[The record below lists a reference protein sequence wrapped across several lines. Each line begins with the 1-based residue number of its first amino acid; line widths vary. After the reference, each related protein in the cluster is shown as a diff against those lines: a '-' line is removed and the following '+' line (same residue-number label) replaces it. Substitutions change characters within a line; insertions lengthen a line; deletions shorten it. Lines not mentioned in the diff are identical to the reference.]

1 MEKVSSNGMQ
11 IALDDLGDK
20 AAPAVILIPGLGM
33 PRWMWPESFLSTLV
47 RAGYRLVCIDNR
59 DCGQSS
65 MCRGTVRPK
74 DVFSAVAAT
83 LLRLPV
89 KGIYGL
95 DAMAEDVLGVADS
108 LGIGRFHV
116 AGISMGGMIAQVVS
130 GVAPERTATLT
141 SISSASGNP
150 RTGLGKLS
158 TVWTV
163 LEPSDPQ
170 DSPAHRR
177 ERFNRVL
184 NAIGS
189 AQYPR
194 SEEER
199 DRIFSKMEA
208 QSPARS
214 VEGTARQLLAI
225 LQSGDRRSQLARLRV
240 PGLVLHGTADTL
252 LPPAAGRE
260 VAELLQRSRLEMIEG
275 MGHDLP
281 EVLGREIAGRMLP
294 WLAANP
300 A

>member
-1 MEKVSSNGMQ
+1 MQKVQSNGMQ

-20 AAPAVILIPGLGM
+20 AAPAVMLIPGLGM
-33 PRWMWPESFLSTLV
+33 ARWMWPESFLDTLL
-47 RAGYRLVCIDNR
+47 RGGYRLICIDNR

-65 MCRGTVRPK
+65 LCRQAVRPK

-89 KGIYGL
+89 RGAYGL
-95 DAMAEDVLGVADS
+95 EAMAEDALGVADG
-108 LGIGRFHV
+108 LGLRNFHV
-116 AGISMGGMIAQVVS
+116 AGISMGGMIAQVICS
-130 GVAPERTATLT
+130 IAPERVATLT
-141 SISSASGNP
+141 SIASASGNP

-170 DSPAHRR
+170 DSPAKKK

-189 AQYPR
+189 DAFPR

-199 DRIFSKMEA
+199 QKIFARMEEQA
-208 QSPARS
+208 SGQS
-214 VEGTARQLLAI
+214 VEGTARQLMAI
-225 LQSGDRRSQLARLRV
+225 LHSGDRRSQLAGVRV
-240 PGLVLHGTADTL
+240 PGLVIHGSEDTL
-252 LPPAAGRE
+252 LPLAAGRE
-260 VAELLQRSRLEMIEG
+260 VAELLPVSRLEIIDG

-281 EVLGREIAGRMLP
+281 EVLGKPVAERMLP
-294 WLAANP
+294 WLAAHP
-300 A
+300 F